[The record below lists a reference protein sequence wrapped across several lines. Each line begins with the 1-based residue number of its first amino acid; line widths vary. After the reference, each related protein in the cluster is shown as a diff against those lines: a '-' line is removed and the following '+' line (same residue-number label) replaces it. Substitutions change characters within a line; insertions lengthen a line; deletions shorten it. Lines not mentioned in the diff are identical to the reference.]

1 MRDAE
6 RYLELERVLAQLLTA
21 ADPAAALRVAR
32 ADPAADPALGAID
45 EDGLRIAALL
55 VVKLR
60 FERLING
67 SHRAHEWFERDGR
80 AFTEAFRAYHLAVPA
95 VPADPWQE
103 ATAFERWLGWRD
115 REDG

>member
-6 RYLELERVLAQLLTA
+6 RYLELERALARLLTA
-21 ADPAAALRVAR
+21 ADPVAALRAAR
-32 ADPAADPALGAID
+32 ATPAADPALHAVE

-67 SHRAHEWFERDGR
+67 SRLANEWFERDGR
-80 AFTEAFRAYHLAVPA
+80 AFTEAFRAYHLAVPLLA
-95 VPADPWQE
+95 ADPWQE
-103 ATAFERWLGWRD
+103 AEAFERWLDRSD
-115 REDG
+115 REVR